1 MRSSHEFLKVALRV
15 LIVKHQVRSIKAGDP
30 DVDVS
35 VIESLI
41 LRIRTSLK
49 RISAIKRKTTD
60 INGLTTDINS
70 EADTIRNEI
79 REALLV
85 LEDVIRCIDA
95 DDHAEAA

>member
-1 MRSSHEFLKVALRV
+1 MAAVPPGEGRS
-15 LIVKHQVRSIKAGDP
+15 GDP

-79 REALLV
+79 REALLA